1 MPPVAVQKNLVMKK
15 WMSHLNLEKVS
26 ILKSFFKISLGYR
39 IFAMQ
44 RKLNVPM
51 SSHQNMG
58 QNHVKVAN

>member
-1 MPPVAVQKNLVMKK
+1 MKK